1 MLPVLVAIL
10 TGLTVICLGGA
21 VLVNRSAR
29 QRQIAE
35 RIGGGLLAGTAVD
48 GPQRLVG
55 ALDRI
60 GTAASSGKTSRKL
73 KQDLANAGFHGP
85 GAAATFLGLKILL
98 LLIGLGLGAS
108 VATMLQAPTR
118 LFLLVA
124 AFPGVLLFFAPNMIV
139 DMRRARRRQDIREH
153 LPDAIDLLEISIAAG
168 MGLDAAWNAVA
179 DEVRNVSEVL
189 ADEMA
194 LTNLEISLST
204 PRADAMRH
212 MADRTGA
219 DELSSMVA
227 VMVQSERFGTSMA
240 EAMRTF
246 AQTMREGRSLRAQE
260 AAEKLAVKLIFPMLV
275 FLFPAVVMVV
285 AGPAVL
291 AMKKMLQQ

>member
-1 MLPVLVAIL
+1 MLPILVAIL
-10 TGLTVICLGGA
+10 AGLAVFCLGGA
-21 VLVNRSAR
+21 LLVNRAAR
-29 QRQIAE
+29 GRRIAE
-35 RIGGGLLAGTAVD
+35 RIGV
-48 GPQRLVG
+48 GPLTEPSSEGAQRFVG

-85 GAAATFLGLKILL
+85 NAAAAFLGLKVLL
-98 LLIGLGLGAS
+98 LLVGLGLGAS
-108 VATMLQAPTR
+108 VAMALQAPTR
-118 LFLLVA
+118 LFFLA
-124 AFPGVLLFFAPNMIV
+124 TAFPGVVLFFGPNIVV
-139 DMRRARRRQDIREH
+139 DMRRAKRRQDIRGH
-153 LPDAIDLLEISIAAG
+153 LPDAIDLLEISVAAG
-168 MGLDAAWNAVA
+168 MGMDAAWNAVA

-204 PRADAMRH
+204 PRAVALRH
-212 MADRTGA
+212 MAERTGA
-219 DELSSMVA
+219 DDLSSLVA
-227 VMVQSERFGTSMA
+227 VMVQSERFGTSTA
-240 EAMRTF
+240 DAMRTF

-291 AMKKMLQQ
+291 ALKKVLQ